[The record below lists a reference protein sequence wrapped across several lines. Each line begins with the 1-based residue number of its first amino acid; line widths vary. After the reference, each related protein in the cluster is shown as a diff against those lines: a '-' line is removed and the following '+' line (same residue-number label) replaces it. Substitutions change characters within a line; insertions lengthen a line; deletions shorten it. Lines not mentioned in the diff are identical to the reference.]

1 VIGEWWPEATA
12 RFASRDRRTANFFI
26 MLVMRTLWLERN
38 ARVFNR
44 KATTVQTLLRLLLD
58 GWKAWMSCRR
68 GFRREIE

>member
-1 VIGEWWPEATA
+1 
-12 RFASRDRRTANFFI
+12 

-38 ARVFNR
+38 ARVFNW

-58 GWKAWMSCRR
+58 EWKAWMSCRR